1 MQTLGSRLTKA
12 IQKSAVVV
20 GRDRH
25 EENCARDLVVSE
37 FGFSG
42 ANFIC
47 GEAAHESA
55 KSKRCIIYFEILY
68 LSLFQFELLGRS
80 H

>member
-1 MQTLGSRLTKA
+1 MSSG
-12 IQKSAVVV
+12 
-20 GRDRH
+20 
-25 EENCARDLVVSE
+25 ENCARDLVVSD

-47 GEAAHESA
+47 GEATHESA

-68 LSLFQFELLGRS
+68 LSLFQCGGDKLFLPVYFLFVLCWIKKGNTLETIQ
-80 H
+80 